1 MKNFSR
7 TIKIGLCAATLVTLA
22 GCAQTF
28 TTSESKSVSETTV
41 SSNNVST
48 KEETLMGRILYE
60 YVEPEQYYLK

>member
-28 TTSESKSVSETTV
+28 TKSESKSVTETSAPSTTV
-41 SSNNVST
+41 ASANQ
-48 KEETLMGRILYE
+48 ET
-60 YVEPEQYYLK
+60 P